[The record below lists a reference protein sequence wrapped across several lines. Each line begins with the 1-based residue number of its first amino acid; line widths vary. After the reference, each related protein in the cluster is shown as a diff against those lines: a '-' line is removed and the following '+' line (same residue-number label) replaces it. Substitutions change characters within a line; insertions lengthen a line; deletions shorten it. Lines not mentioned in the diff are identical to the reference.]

1 MNYNKFKDLLK
12 LTVKNI
18 FRRKVRSIL
27 TMLSIIIG
35 IGAVMALILLTNGLL
50 NGVEAQFET
59 MGSNTILIT
68 PSFFVSGGATPNE
81 NSTRLSDE
89 DALRIKDTDD
99 LKKISDL
106 EEVYYFSYKT
116 AEVEYKNKKEYTLT
130 MMTDS
135 DDIDGL
141 LKVMDIGFEE
151 GNGFNKRT
159 GRKVI
164 VGNYFAKELFDK
176 EINIGNT
183 IKINGEEFKVIAIL
197 EPVGNIEEDKSI
209 YISRKE
215 GEKIFNIDDKVN
227 QIVTKSADD
236 KDVDKVKEEIEDV
249 LEKNHNE
256 DAFIVITAKQMIEMF
271 QRILNIL
278 KTILISIASISVIVA
293 SIGIMNSIYT
303 SVLERIKEIGVLK
316 SIGAKLSDIV
326 FLFVSES
333 IILSLV
339 GGFIG
344 LGFGYGIAK
353 FVEIYLISQN
363 FDILH
368 IVVSEYEII
377 LTFVLS
383 LVIGFISGIL
393 PAKKASKL
401 KPVDALRNNF

>member
-1 MNYNKFKDLLK
+1 
-12 LTVKNI
+12 
-18 FRRKVRSIL
+18 
-27 TMLSIIIG
+27 
-35 IGAVMALILLTNGLL
+35 
-50 NGVEAQFET
+50 
-59 MGSNTILIT
+59 
-68 PSFFVSGGATPNE
+68 
-81 NSTRLSDE
+81 
-89 DALRIKDTDD
+89 
-99 LKKISDL
+99 
-106 EEVYYFSYKT
+106 
-116 AEVEYKNKKEYTLT
+116 
-130 MMTDS
+130 
-135 DDIDGL
+135 
-141 LKVMDIGFEE
+141 
-151 GNGFNKRT
+151 
-159 GRKVI
+159 
-164 VGNYFAKELFDK
+164 
-176 EINIGNT
+176 
-183 IKINGEEFKVIAIL
+183 
-197 EPVGNIEEDKSI
+197 
-209 YISRKE
+209 
-215 GEKIFNIDDKVN
+215 
-227 QIVTKSADD
+227 
-236 KDVDKVKEEIEDV
+236 
-249 LEKNHNE
+249 
-256 DAFIVITAKQMIEMF
+256 MIEMF

-363 FDILH
+363 FNILH